1 MREEAYR
8 NFSAKLRGS
17 VITPGSD
24 EYEVARRVYNK
35 MIDRRPD
42 AIVRCADVA
51 DVMTAVNFARKE
63 DVAVAVRGGGHN
75 GAGLGVCDRG
85 LVIDLSSMKG
95 VLVNPATN
103 TIRAEAGCTQA
114 DLNHAAHDFGLAV
127 PLGVI
132 STTGIAG
139 LTLGG
144 GTGYLTRKYGLTVD
158 NLLEANLVLAD
169 GRFVTASATE
179 NPDLFWAIRG
189 GGGNFGIVISFL
201 FRGCPVDQ
209 VFAGPM
215 LWEMEHARELLEW
228 YREVVPAQPEDL
240 SGLFAFLKVPP
251 GPPFPQELHRKTMC
265 AIVWAY
271 CGPLDKVE
279 DAFRPVRKFRAPKFE
294 LTGSMPY
301 TALQSMFDG
310 IYPPGLQWYW
320 RGDFVAE
327 IPDEAIEEHL
337 KFAEQMP
344 TLHSTMH
351 LYPVDGAASR
361 VGRHETAFSYRD
373 AKWSMV
379 IVGVD
384 PDPANAEKI
393 TAWTKDYWVALHPYS
408 LGGAYVNF
416 MMDEGIDRV
425 KATYRDNYDR
435 LLKIK
440 QKYDPNN
447 FFRINQNITPDSR
460 ESTRNVRRP
469 IT

>member
-8 NFSAKLRGS
+8 NLSAKLRGS
-17 VITPGSD
+17 VITPGCG
-24 EYEVARRVYNK
+24 EYEVARRVYNA

-51 DVMTAVNFARKE
+51 DVMTAVNFARNE

-158 NLLEANLVLAD
+158 SLIGVDVVLAD
-169 GRFVTASATE
+169 GRLVTASAE
-179 NPDLFWAIRG
+179 ESADLFWAIRG
-189 GGGNFGIVISFL
+189 GGGNFGIVTSFL
-201 FRGCPVDQ
+201 FRGRPVDQ

-215 LWEMEHARELLEW
+215 FWEMEHAREVMQW
-228 YREVVPAQPEDL
+228 YREISLALPEDL
-240 SGLFAFLKVPP
+240 YGFFAFLKVYPA
-251 GPPFPQELHRKTMC
+251 PPFPEELHRKTMC
-265 AIVWAY
+265 GIIWAY

-279 DAFRPVRKFRAPKFE
+279 DAFRPVREFRTPRFE
-294 LTGSMPY
+294 LTGQMPY
-301 TALQSMFDG
+301 TALQSMFDAL
-310 IYPPGLQWYW
+310 YPPGMQWYW
-320 RGDFVAE
+320 RGDFLGH
-327 IPDEAIEEHL
+327 IPDEAIDEHL
-337 KFAEQMP
+337 KFGEQLP

-351 LYPVDGAASR
+351 FYPVDAAASR
-361 VGRHETAFSYRD
+361 VDRHETAFSYRD

-393 TAWTKDYWVALHPYS
+393 TTWTKDYWAALHPYS

-416 MMDEGIDRV
+416 MMDEGIDRI

-435 LLKIK
+435 LVEVKR
-440 QKYDPNN
+440 KYDPDN
-447 FFRINQNITPDSR
+447 FFRINQNIKPD
-460 ESTRNVRRP
+460 
-469 IT
+469 

>member
-1 MREEAYR
+1 
-8 NFSAKLRGS
+8 
-17 VITPGSD
+17 
-24 EYEVARRVYNK
+24 

-51 DVMTAVNFARKE
+51 DIMTVVNFARN
-63 DVAVAVRGGGHN
+63 DGVVVAVRGGGHN

-85 LVIDLSSMKG
+85 IVIDLSSMKG
-95 VLVNPATN
+95 VLVDPAVK
-103 TIRAEAGCTQA
+103 TIWAEAGCTQA
-114 DLNHAAHDFGLAV
+114 DLSHAAHDFGLAV

-132 STTGIAG
+132 SSTGIAG

-158 NLLEANLVLAD
+158 NLIEANLVLAD

-189 GGGNFGIVISFL
+189 GGGNFGIVTSFL

-228 YREVVPAQPEDL
+228 YREVAPSQPEEL
-240 SGLFAFLKVPP
+240 SGLFAFLQVPP
-251 GPPFPQELHRKTMC
+251 GPPFPVELHGKTMC
-265 AIVWAY
+265 GIVWAY
-271 CGPLDKVE
+271 CGRLEELENV
-279 DAFRPVRKFRAPKFE
+279 FRPVRKFRAPKFE
-294 LTGSMPY
+294 LMGLMPY
-301 TALQSMFDG
+301 TVLQSMFDAM
-310 IYPPGLQWYW
+310 YPPGLQWYW
-320 RGDFVAE
+320 RGDFFDQ
-327 IPDEAIEEHL
+327 IPDRAIDEHL
-337 KFAEQMP
+337 KFGERVP
-344 TLHSTMH
+344 TLHSTMQ
-351 LYPVDGAASR
+351 LYPVDGAVSR
-361 VGRHETAFSYRD
+361 VDRHETAFSYRD

-393 TAWTKDYWVALHPYS
+393 RTWTKEYWAALHPYS

-416 MMDEGIDRV
+416 MMDEGIGRV

-435 LLKIK
+435 LLDIK
-440 QKYDPNN
+440 RKYDANN
-447 FFRINQNITPDSR
+447 FFRINQNITPD
-460 ESTRNVRRP
+460 
-469 IT
+469 

>member
-8 NFSAKLRGS
+8 NLSAKFRGS
-17 VITPGSD
+17 VITTGSN
-24 EYEVARRVYNK
+24 ENEVARRVYNG

-51 DVMTAVNFARKE
+51 DVVTAVNFARDE

-95 VLVNPATN
+95 VLVNSATN
-103 TIRAEAGCTQA
+103 TVLAEAGCTQA
-114 DLNHAAHDFGLAV
+114 DLSHAAHDFGLAV

-132 STTGIAG
+132 STTGISG

-144 GTGYLTRKYGLTVD
+144 GTGYLTRKFGLTVD
-158 NLLEANLVLAD
+158 NLLEANLVLAN

-189 GGGNFGIVISFL
+189 GGGNFGIVTSFL

-215 LWEMEHARELLEW
+215 LWEMEDARELLQW
-228 YREVVPAQPEDL
+228 YREVSPTLPEEL
-240 SGLFAFLKVPP
+240 CGLFTFLKVPP
-251 GPPFPQELHRKTMC
+251 GPPFPGELHGKAMC
-265 AIVWAY
+265 GIVWAY
-271 CGPLDKVE
+271 CGPLDVVE
-279 DAFRPVRKFRAPKFE
+279 ATFRPVRRFRAPRFE
-294 LTGSMPY
+294 LMGSMPY
-301 TALQSMFDG
+301 PALQGMFDAM
-310 IYPPGLQWYW
+310 YPPGLQWYW
-320 RGDFVAE
+320 RGDFLGQ
-327 IPDEAIEEHL
+327 IPDEAIDEHL
-337 KFAEQMP
+337 KFGEQLP
-344 TLHSTMH
+344 SLRSTMQ
-351 LYPVDGAASR
+351 LYPVDGAVSR
-361 VGRHETAFSYRD
+361 VDRHETAFSYRD

-393 TAWTKDYWVALHPYS
+393 TTWTKDYWAALHPYS

-425 KATYRDNYDR
+425 KATYRGNYDR
-435 LLKIK
+435 LLEIK
-440 QKYDPNN
+440 RKYDPNN
-447 FFRINQNITPDSR
+447 FFRINQNIVPD
-460 ESTRNVRRP
+460 
-469 IT
+469 

>member
-1 MREEAYR
+1 MRKEAYR
-8 NFSAKLRGS
+8 NLSAKFRGS
-17 VITPGSD
+17 VITTGSD
-24 EYEVARRVYNK
+24 EYEVARRVYNG
-35 MIDRRPD
+35 MIDRRPE

-51 DVMTAVNFARKE
+51 DVVTAVNFARDE

-95 VLVNPATN
+95 VLVNSATN
-103 TIRAEAGCTQA
+103 TVLAEAGCTQA
-114 DLNHAAHDFGLAV
+114 DLSHAAHDFGLAI

-132 STTGIAG
+132 STTGISG

-144 GTGYLTRKYGLTVD
+144 GTGYLTRKFGLTVD
-158 NLLEANLVLAD
+158 NLLEANLVLAN

-189 GGGNFGIVISFL
+189 GGGNFGIVTSFL

-215 LWEMEHARELLEW
+215 LWGMEHARELLQW
-228 YREVVPAQPEDL
+228 YREVSPTLPEEWC
-240 SGLFAFLKVPP
+240 GLFAFLKVPS
-251 GPPFPQELHRKTMC
+251 GPPFPGEFHGKAMC
-265 AIVWAY
+265 GLVWAY
-271 CGPLDKVE
+271 CGPLDVVE
-279 DAFRPVRKFRAPKFE
+279 QTFRPVRTFRAPRFE
-294 LTGSMPY
+294 LMGSMPY
-301 TALQSMFDG
+301 PALQGMFDAM
-310 IYPPGLQWYW
+310 YPPGLQWYW
-320 RGDFVAE
+320 RGDFIGQ
-327 IPDEAIEEHL
+327 IPDEAIDEHL
-337 KFAEQMP
+337 KFGEQLP
-344 TLHSTMH
+344 SLRSTMQ
-351 LYPVDGAASR
+351 LYPVDGAVSR

-393 TAWTKDYWVALHPYS
+393 TTWTKDYWAALHPYS

-435 LLKIK
+435 LLEIK
-440 QKYDPNN
+440 RKYDPNN
-447 FFRINQNITPDSR
+447 FFRINQNIVPD
-460 ESTRNVRRP
+460 
-469 IT
+469 

>member
-8 NFSAKLRGS
+8 NLSAKFRGS
-17 VITPGSD
+17 VITTGSN
-24 EYEVARRVYNK
+24 EYEVARRVYNG

-51 DVMTAVNFARKE
+51 DVVTAVNFARDE

-95 VLVNPATN
+95 VLVNSATN
-103 TIRAEAGCTQA
+103 TVLAEAGCTQA
-114 DLNHAAHDFGLAV
+114 DLSHAAHDFGLAV

-132 STTGIAG
+132 STTGISG

-144 GTGYLTRKYGLTVD
+144 GTGYLTRKFGLTVD
-158 NLLEANLVLAD
+158 NLLEANLVLAN

-179 NPDLFWAIRG
+179 NPDLFFAIRG
-189 GGGNFGIVISFL
+189 GGGNFGIVTSFL

-215 LWEMEHARELLEW
+215 LWEMEDARELLQW
-228 YREVVPAQPEDL
+228 YREVSPTLPEEL
-240 SGLFAFLKVPP
+240 CGLFTFLKVPP
-251 GPPFPQELHRKTMC
+251 GPPFPGELHGKAMC
-265 AIVWAY
+265 GIVWAY
-271 CGPLDKVE
+271 CGPLDVVE
-279 DAFRPVRKFRAPKFE
+279 ATFRPVRRFRAPRFE
-294 LTGSMPY
+294 LMGSMPY
-301 TALQSMFDG
+301 PALQGMFDAM
-310 IYPPGLQWYW
+310 YPPGLQWYW
-320 RGDFVAE
+320 RGDFLGQ
-327 IPDEAIEEHL
+327 IPDEAIDEHL
-337 KFAEQMP
+337 KFGEQLP
-344 TLHSTMH
+344 SLRSTMQ
-351 LYPVDGAASR
+351 LYPVDGAVSR
-361 VGRHETAFSYRD
+361 VDRHETAFSYRG

-393 TAWTKDYWVALHPYS
+393 TTWTKDYWAALHPYS

-435 LLKIK
+435 LLATKR
-440 QKYDPNN
+440 KYDPHN
-447 FFRINQNITPDSR
+447 FFRINQNITPA
-460 ESTRNVRRP
+460 
-469 IT
+469 

>member
-8 NFSAKLRGS
+8 NLSAKFRGS
-17 VITPGSD
+17 VITTGSN
-24 EYEVARRVYNK
+24 ENEVARRVYNG

-51 DVMTAVNFARKE
+51 DVVTAVNFARDE

-95 VLVNPATN
+95 VLVNSATN
-103 TIRAEAGCTQA
+103 TVLAEAGCTQA
-114 DLNHAAHDFGLAV
+114 DLSHAAHDFGLAV

-132 STTGIAG
+132 STTGISG

-144 GTGYLTRKYGLTVD
+144 GTGYLTRKFGLTVD
-158 NLLEANLVLAD
+158 NLLEANLVLAN

-179 NPDLFWAIRG
+179 NPDLFFAIRG
-189 GGGNFGIVISFL
+189 GGGNFGIVTSFL

-215 LWEMEHARELLEW
+215 LWEMEDARELLQW
-228 YREVVPAQPEDL
+228 YREVSPTLPEEL
-240 SGLFAFLKVPP
+240 CGLFTFLKVPP
-251 GPPFPQELHRKTMC
+251 GPPFPGELHGKAMC
-265 AIVWAY
+265 GIVWAY
-271 CGPLDKVE
+271 CGPLDVVE
-279 DAFRPVRKFRAPKFE
+279 ATFRPVRRFRAPRFE
-294 LTGSMPY
+294 LMGSMPY
-301 TALQSMFDG
+301 PALQGMFDAM
-310 IYPPGLQWYW
+310 YPPGLQWYW
-320 RGDFVAE
+320 RGDFLGQ
-327 IPDEAIEEHL
+327 IPDEAIDEHL
-337 KFAEQMP
+337 KFGEQLP
-344 TLHSTMH
+344 SLRSTMQ
-351 LYPVDGAASR
+351 LYPVDGAVSR
-361 VGRHETAFSYRD
+361 VDRHETAFSYRG

-393 TAWTKDYWVALHPYS
+393 TTWTKDYWAALHPYS

-435 LLKIK
+435 LLATKR
-440 QKYDPNN
+440 KYDPHN
-447 FFRINQNITPDSR
+447 FFRINQNITPA
-460 ESTRNVRRP
+460 
-469 IT
+469 

>member
-1 MREEAYR
+1 MREQAY
-8 NFSAKLRGS
+8 SSLAVKLRGS
-17 VITPGSD
+17 VISPVSD
-24 EYEVARRVYNK
+24 EYEVARKVYNG
-35 MIDRRPD
+35 MIDRRPG

-51 DVMTAVNFARKE
+51 DVMTAVNFARNE
-63 DVAVAVRGGGHN
+63 DLVVAVRGGGHD

-95 VLVNPATN
+95 ALVNPATN

-114 DLNHAAHDFGLAV
+114 DLSYTAHDFGLAV

-132 STTGIAG
+132 STTDIAG

-189 GGGNFGIVISFL
+189 GGGNFGIVTSFL
-201 FRGCPVDQ
+201 FRGCPVIQ

-215 LWEMEHARELLEW
+215 LWEMEHAREVLEW
-228 YREVVPAQPEDL
+228 YREVAPAQPEEL

-251 GPPFPQELHRKTMC
+251 GPPFPEELHGKTMC
-265 AIVWAY
+265 GIIWAY
-271 CGPLDKVE
+271 CGPLNKIE
-279 DAFRPVRKFRAPKFE
+279 EAFRPVRKLRAPRFE
-294 LTGSMPY
+294 LMGSMPY
-301 TALQSMFDG
+301 PTLQSMFDA
-310 IYPPGLQWYW
+310 IYPPGMRWYW
-320 RGDFVAE
+320 RGDFFAQL
-327 IPDEAIEEHL
+327 PDRAIDEHL
-337 KFAEQMP
+337 KYGEQVP
-344 TLHSTMH
+344 TLHSTMQ

-361 VGRHETAFSYRD
+361 VDRHETAFSYRD

-393 TAWTKDYWVALHPYS
+393 TAWTKDYWAALHPYS

-425 KATYRDNYDR
+425 KATYRDNYNR
-435 LLKIK
+435 LMAIK
-440 QKYDPNN
+440 RKFDPNN
-447 FFRINQNITPDSR
+447 FFRN
-460 ESTRNVRRP
+460 
-469 IT
+469 

>member
-1 MREEAYR
+1 MQEEAYR
-8 NFSAKLRGS
+8 NLSAKLRGS
-17 VITPGSD
+17 LITPGSD
-24 EYEVARRVYNK
+24 EYEIARRVYNG

-51 DVMTAVNFARKE
+51 DVMTAVNFARNE

-75 GAGLGVCDRG
+75 GAGFGVCDRG

-95 VLVNPATN
+95 VLVDPTTN
-103 TIRAEAGCTQA
+103 TIRAEPGCTQA

-132 STTGIAG
+132 SSTGIAG

-158 NLLEANLVLAD
+158 NLLEASLVLAD
-169 GRFVTASATE
+169 GRFVNASATE

-189 GGGNFGIVISFL
+189 GGGNFGIVTSFL
-201 FRGCPVDQ
+201 FRGCPVAQ

-215 LWEMEHARELLEW
+215 LWEMEHARELLQS
-228 YREVVPAQPEDL
+228 YREIAPALPEEL
-240 SGLFAFLKVPP
+240 YGFFAFLKVPP
-251 GPPFPQELHRKTMC
+251 GPPFPEELYRKTMC
-265 AIVWAY
+265 GIVWAY
-271 CGPLDKVE
+271 CGPLDKVQV
-279 DAFRPVRKFRAPKFE
+279 AFRPVRKFRSPKFE
-294 LTGSMPY
+294 LMGLMPY
-301 TALQSMFDG
+301 PALQSMFDA

-320 RGDFVAE
+320 RGDFLSQ
-327 IPDEAIEEHL
+327 IPDAAIEEHL
-337 KFAEQMP
+337 NHGGQLP
-344 TLHSTMH
+344 TLQSTMH
-351 LYPVDGAASR
+351 LYPTDGAASR
-361 VGRHETAFSYRD
+361 VDRHETAFSYRD

-384 PDPANAEKI
+384 PDPTNAEKI
-393 TAWTKDYWVALHPYS
+393 TGWTKDYWAALHPYS

-435 LLKIK
+435 LLEIK
-440 QKYDPNN
+440 RKYDPNN
-447 FFRINQNITPDSR
+447 FFRINQNIHPG
-460 ESTRNVRRP
+460 
-469 IT
+469 